1 MDASERWLSSQRNL
15 CATLILSMLMIAS
28 TASAQFDRGSIS
40 GTVTDQSGGVVP
52 GATVTVVSL
61 QTGAER
67 VAVTDSS
74 GFYTFPNLT
83 AGRYSIS
90 AELTGFKRIVQD
102 SIQLDAASASTRD
115 FTLETGELTE
125 QVTVTAE
132 QTPLQSDV
140 AIRKTVESKDIELL
154 SFQGRNPVGV
164 AGLKAGVVGGNF
176 NNLGFAAFSNGGFS
190 INGSRPD
197 ENTIYNDGAV
207 AIRTRSAGTIIGIP
221 DVETVQEVQ
230 VLTAN
235 YLPEYGRASGGQI
248 RFISKSGSNR
258 FTGSGSLF
266 VRDESLQANSWA
278 RNRSTNPLENQGPA
292 PFDYKQYGYSFGG
305 PIPVGT
311 LKDRLFFFG
320 AQEWVDF
327 FQVVT
332 NTRTVPTE
340 AMRRGD
346 FSELLNPSNGFFPG
360 VRVITDPLTG
370 QPFPNNVIPQGR
382 LSPNGLA
389 LLNVYP
395 LPTPGFRQ
403 GTANLSQTSDNPQD
417 QRKDTIRFD
426 FRLDDRNQFT
436 YRYSSQN
443 WVAVDAFRTEFPFAR
458 TDWDRPNS
466 TQSVSWTSTLR
477 NNLINEFSYSHSLDE
492 VFINVFTET
501 GLHRRSRTGIDFPY
515 IFPGKE
521 IEDKIPTF
529 TVGSGGF
536 NEVDGGPYPASS
548 QGPIHVVSD
557 TMTWVKGRHTL
568 KGGVIVEYS
577 GEDDFDQINVNAIPG
592 GTNNQNGR
600 FEFLD
605 GRPGGTG
612 VAIANM
618 ALGLYSNYAELG
630 ERAFTKWRSLATDI
644 FIQDSWRPNSNL
656 TIEGG
661 IRWGFWPPWYSTTNN
676 IANFDP
682 RFYDPTRAAIID
694 PTTGRLI
701 GGSRYNGIVLPG
713 DGFEG
718 DGNDLGVAQNP
729 AVLELFRGE
738 PRGFSQTHYNAIQPR
753 LGASY
758 RINDK
763 TIARASAGGFHNRV
777 TLNDSTLLGGNPPFQ
792 PMVTVAN
799 GSVDNPGGAS
809 SGGTDLPFGIQGQD
823 TEFKHPTAWMWSVGV
838 QREVP
843 FGFVLDVTYVGR
855 RGLNLQRERNIN
867 QLQPGTLQ
875 ANPGVNIAA
884 LRPFTGYGAIRISEN
899 SGRSLYNSLQV
910 SADRRYS
917 NGLKVGVAYTL
928 GKSEDNGSDKRNVL
942 WNTYDDS
949 GFWGASNFDRR
960 HVLNFY
966 YIYDLPFWRDQSTL
980 LKNLLGGWQISG
992 ATFFRTGTPF
1002 SVITTT
1008 DTAGVGDAGFG
1019 QPVMLVGDP
1028 NAGANKEF
1036 SNGSDNNFWFN
1047 PAAFAPAAPGTF
1059 GNAPRN
1065 LLRNPGDQQWDIAL
1079 FKNFSVGGT
1088 RRLQFRAEFFNF
1100 PNHPILG
1107 GDPTSGIRGAQ
1118 TNQLAGNLGYADP
1131 SSANFGRITT
1141 KFGQRDIQLSLRFI
1155 F

>member
-1 MDASERWLSSQRNL
+1 MDASEQRLSGWRNAG
-15 CATLILSMLMIAS
+15 ATLMVSMLLMAS

-40 GTVTDQSGGVVP
+40 GTVTDQSGAVVP
-52 GATVTVVSL
+52 GATITVVSL

-90 AELTGFKRIVQD
+90 AELTGFKRIVLD

-115 FTLETGELTE
+115 FTLQAGELTE

-292 PFDYKQYGYSFGG
+292 PFDYKQYGYSGGG
-305 PIPVGT
+305 PIPVGA

-327 FQVVT
+327 FQVQT

-360 VRVITDPLTG
+360 ARVITDPLTG
-370 QPFPNNVIPQGR
+370 QPFPNNVIPQSR

-403 GTANLSQTSDNPQD
+403 GTANLSQTSDNPQE

-443 WVAVDAFRTEFPFAR
+443 WVAVDAFRGEFPFAR

-466 TQSVSWTSTLR
+466 TQSVSWMSTLR
-477 NNLINEFSYSHSLDE
+477 NNLINELSYSHSIDQ

-548 QGPIHVVSD
+548 QGPIHVVSN
-557 TMTWVKGRHTL
+557 TTTWVKGRHTL

-644 FIQDSWRPNSNL
+644 FVQDSWRPTSKL

-682 RFYDPTRAAIID
+682 RFYDPTQAAVID
-694 PTTGRLI
+694 PATGRLI

-713 DGFEG
+713 NGFEG
-718 DGNDLGVAQNP
+718 EGNDLGVAQSP
-729 AVLELFRGE
+729 AVQGLFRGE

-758 RINDK
+758 RISEK

-823 TEFKHPTAWMWSVGV
+823 TVFKHPTAWMWSFGV

-843 FGFVLDVTYVGR
+843 FGFVVDVTYVGR

-910 SADRRYS
+910 SADRRYN

-928 GKSEDNGSDKRNVL
+928 GKSEDNGSDKRNVI

-949 GFWGASNFDRR
+949 GYWGPSNFDRR

-966 YIYDLPFWRDQSTL
+966 YIYDLPFWRDQTTL
-980 LKNLLGGWQISG
+980 LSNLLGGWQISG

-1002 SVITTT
+1002 SVIRTN
-1008 DTAGVGDAGFG
+1008 DIAGVGDGGFG

-1028 NAGANKEF
+1028 DAGVNKEF
-1036 SNGSDNNFWFN
+1036 SNGSDDNFWFN

-1107 GDPTSGIRGAQ
+1107 GDPNSGTRGAQ
-1118 TNQLAGNLGYADP
+1118 TNQLTGNSGYADP